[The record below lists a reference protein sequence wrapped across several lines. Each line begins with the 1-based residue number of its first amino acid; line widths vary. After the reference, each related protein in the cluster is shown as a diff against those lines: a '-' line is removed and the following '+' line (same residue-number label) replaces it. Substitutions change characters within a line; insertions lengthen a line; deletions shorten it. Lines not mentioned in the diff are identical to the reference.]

1 MENVSAAYHTL
12 ISTCRMNGI
21 SALNYL
27 KTLFREIIKGHNENL
42 LPMIIGINT
51 NNIKKR
57 VHFLIYLRG
66 NHLQT
71 VLSIRYVKVGRLL
84 KSGLF
89 FYTTQ
94 FRALSGALIKGYTLN
109 LVLTINQE
117 AALQLVSQV
126 NIYE

>member
-1 MENVSAAYHTL
+1 MLT
-12 ISTCRMNGI
+12 
-21 SALNYL
+21 
-27 KTLFREIIKGHNENL
+27 IKGHNENL